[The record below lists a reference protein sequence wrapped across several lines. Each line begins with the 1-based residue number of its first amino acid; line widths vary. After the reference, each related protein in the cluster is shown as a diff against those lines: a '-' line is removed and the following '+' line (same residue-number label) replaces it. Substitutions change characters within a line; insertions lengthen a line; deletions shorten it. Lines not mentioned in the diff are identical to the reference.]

1 MFNKD
6 FLRILKLSYHWDEI
20 DSFVKQTLSEVRC
33 VVYSRW
39 SHRAVL
45 TLSLRRNC
53 LHHPGLCLSSWW
65 GLCGS

>member
-33 VVYSRW
+33 VV
-39 SHRAVL
+39 HEDV
-45 TLSLRRNC
+45 T
-53 LHHPGLCLSSWW
+53 
-65 GLCGS
+65 